1 MQFTIIA
8 SALATAT
15 TALGMAHITPTLPG
29 GEIAM
34 RSAAP
39 TTLVTST
46 LSIVP
51 GKPFP
56 GLHPPAFDDKI
67 ANASALIEA
76 VTESQVE
83 VPLSVAATATATTF
97 EDVEA
102 TMITGEAE
110 ADATPSDDAE

>member
-1 MQFTIIA
+1 MQFTTIA
-8 SALATAT
+8 SALVMAT
-15 TALGMAHITPTLPG
+15 TALGVAHITPTLPG
-29 GEIAM
+29 GEIAV

-46 LSIVP
+46 LSVVP

-56 GLHPPAFDDKI
+56 GIHPPSFDDKI

-76 VTESQVE
+76 VVESQVE
-83 VPLSVAATATATTF
+83 VPLSVAATTTATAT
-97 EDVEA
+97 EEP
-102 TMITGEAE
+102 E